1 MRAAPRKMNGSKAA
15 ATVTTAAAAAAA
27 VLFAMETKMRLIDGL
42 RKANR
47 QVMCGEEEGCGWRVE
62 RLERRISGKQPPIGG
77 KVRSKNY

>member
-1 MRAAPRKMNGSKAA
+1 MRVARRKMNGSKAA
-15 ATVTTAAAAAAA
+15 AAVATAAATAAA

-42 RKANR
+42 RK
-47 QVMCGEEEGCGWRVE
+47 CGEEEGCGWRVG

>member
-1 MRAAPRKMNGSKAA
+1 MTSKEERLESSSGGSDGSSVVCNGD
-15 ATVTTAAAAAAA
+15 
-27 VLFAMETKMRLIDGL
+27 EDRLIDGL

-47 QVMCGEEEGCGWRVE
+47 QAMCGGEEGCGRRVG